1 MISFQEI
8 QTAINIY
15 GHYIATAAAV
25 AVAAAVAAVLAL
37 RNHYL
42 RFNRQKD
49 TFFAHLFHPKLVW
62 FYIKLLQ
69 QR

>member
-25 AVAAAVAAVLAL
+25 AAAAALAL

-42 RFNRQKD
+42 RTNRQKD
-49 TFFAHLFHPKLVW
+49 TFFASIPSAASLILH
-62 FYIKLLQ
+62 Q
-69 QR
+69 AART

>member
-15 GHYIATAAAV
+15 GHYIATAAA
-25 AVAAAVAAVLAL
+25 AAVAL

-49 TFFAHLFHPKLVW
+49 TFFASIPSKASLVLHQAAPTEITWLF
-62 FYIKLLQ
+62 
-69 QR
+69 